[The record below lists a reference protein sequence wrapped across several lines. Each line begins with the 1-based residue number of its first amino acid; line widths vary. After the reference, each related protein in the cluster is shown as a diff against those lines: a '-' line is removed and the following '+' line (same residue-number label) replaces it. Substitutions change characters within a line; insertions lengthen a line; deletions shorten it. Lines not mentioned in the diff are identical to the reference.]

1 MTAILHARKAV
12 PQTVPNRRPTDLPRD
27 FAQNRMAWGGAG
39 GNWGKNKG
47 GHILGQAL
55 FSLKNLWFFEE
66 IFWATVLGT
75 SLANFWGLFGVLLG
89 SFLGQLFGGIVRR
102 SANAC

>member
-1 MTAILHARKAV
+1 MLAKPCPKPCPTGARQTCPETSPKIEWLGGEREAI
-12 PQTVPNRRPTDLPRD
+12 
-27 FAQNRMAWGGAG
+27 GG
-39 GNWGKNKG
+39 KIKG